1 MFEKYKEEREY
12 RKGIPFKEFDETIDK
27 ATMILFDIYQTYFE
41 KLYPMLEEMA
51 RYIGITNSDIEIDLN
66 KDLQQEIRFKRAY
79 NSLLTSEEE
88 LGRKIRMYAYN
99 NYNQPIINLDSI
111 NYDELRIAR
120 KLYDEL
126 IEIDGI
132 QVKRLKRNIALSLGK
147 ELLSLNSKNISI
159 EPVMEKDYNNSS
171 KKETSDRVKYEMKI
185 KKENMIWAKI
195 LENKIPISPEDTIH
209 IISFKAQNNRLLKRL
224 KETIE
229 EYQKASGKDPET
241 TKLILTTGV
250 LFPNSKDVA
259 EFFKNKEILKRC
271 DLSKVDF
278 DGKNISGIDISTNI
292 GNISI
297 NIDKIQKDLSNTKL
311 KGYDLK
317 GKILY
322 EFNLINTD
330 LRKTGAGVDIASCMI
345 SLPSKVQSG
354 TQFDENNTFYIG
366 GNEMPLEQIKKLG
379 FNIERRK

>member
-27 ATMILFDIYQTYFE
+27 ATTILFDIYQTYFE
-41 KLYPMLEEMA
+41 KFYPMLEEMA
-51 RYIGITNSDIEIDLN
+51 RYIGLSNSDIEIALN
-66 KDLQQEIRFKRAY
+66 EHLQQEIRFKRAY

-99 NYNQPIINLDSI
+99 NYNQPIIDLDSI
-111 NYDELRIAR
+111 NYDELRITR

-147 ELLSLNSKNISI
+147 ELPSLNSKNILI

-185 KKENMIWAKI
+185 KKENLIWDKMVK
-195 LENKIPISPEDTIH
+195 NNVPISMEDTIQ
-209 IISFKAQNNRLLKRL
+209 IISFRTQNNRLLKRL

-229 EYQKASGKDPET
+229 EYQKVSGKDPET

-250 LFPNSKDVA
+250 LFPNSKDVS

-278 DGKNISGIDISTNI
+278 NDKNISGLDISENI
-292 GNISI
+292 GNVFI
-297 NIDKIQKDLSNTKL
+297 NFDKIDKDLSNSVI
-311 KGYDLK
+311 KGYNLSR
-317 GKILY
+317 KILSNY
-322 EFNLINTD
+322 NLTDTD
-330 LRKTGAGVDIASCMI
+330 LTQTSAGIDILSCTI
-345 SLPSKVQSG
+345 STPSKMSLG
-354 TQFDENNTFYIG
+354 TQFDENNRFYLGDKEI
-366 GNEMPLEQIKKLG
+366 PLEEAKKL
-379 FNIERRK
+379 NLSIK